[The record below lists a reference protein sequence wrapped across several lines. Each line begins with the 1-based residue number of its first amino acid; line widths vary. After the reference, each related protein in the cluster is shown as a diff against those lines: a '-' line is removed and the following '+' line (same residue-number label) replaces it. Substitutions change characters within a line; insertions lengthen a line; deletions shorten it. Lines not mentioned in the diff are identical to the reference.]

1 MYTVYIY
8 IILLYICILYIYIV
22 YIYIYIYMHI
32 VYIYIYIY
40 IYIIVYIYILRI
52 FIECSNMFIIHLANV
67 MMTFF
72 HHVSLLRFPGCD
84 YSLVRLSF
92 FLSVPMW
99 GAIGVATCISPVPKK
114 VAHWYMC
121 EKHVI
126 HLHIWGVTP
135 SFLLE
140 LSGSKNNWRIKTGL
154 CFFHEQIHQHP
165 RASLCQGTFQH
176 PLLEGIGSP
185 LARSFPFFTNWEKKH
200 QKWRFNGIYLLKLL
214 IHVDTLRCHQ
224 TWLAGNSQFLLWCS
238 HGLKHTFINL
248 GFPANYVRLPE
259 GIIEGSLEVK
269 LPTIWTDEKQ
279 SREEAERRERL
290 EKRRVEEKE

>member
-1 MYTVYIY
+1 
-8 IILLYICILYIYIV
+8 
-22 YIYIYIYMHI
+22 
-32 VYIYIYIY
+32 
-40 IYIIVYIYILRI
+40 
-52 FIECSNMFIIHLANV
+52 MFIIYLANV

-99 GAIGVATCISPVPKK
+99 GAIGVATCISPVPKI

-126 HLHIWGVTP
+126 HLQIWGVTP

-185 LARSFPFFTNWEKKH
+185 LARSFPFFTNWEKKTSKMEI
-200 QKWRFNGIYLLKLL
+200 QWDIPAKT
-214 IHVDTLRCHQ
+214 VDTCWY
-224 TWLAGNSQFLLWCS
+224 TPVSSNVACW
-238 HGLKHTFINL
+238 
-248 GFPANYVRLPE
+248 
-259 GIIEGSLEVK
+259 K
-269 LPTIWTDEKQ
+269 LPVFTLMLPWLKTYIY
-279 SREEAERRERL
+279 
-290 EKRRVEEKE
+290 

>member
-1 MYTVYIY
+1 MVCIFYIYIYTLYIYIYIYFYCIYVYCICIY
-8 IILLYICILYIYIV
+8 IILLYICILYIYILYIYIYAYSVYIYV
-22 YIYIYIYMHI
+22 YIYIYILLC
-32 VYIYIYIY
+32 
-40 IYIIVYIYILRI
+40 IYILRI

-154 CFFHEQIHQHP
+154 CFFMNKSTSTPVHP
-165 RASLCQGTFQH
+165 SAKAPSSILSLKGLDPHWLEASH
-176 PLLEGIGSP
+176 SSP
-185 LARSFPFFTNWEKKH
+185 TEKKNI
-200 QKWRFNGIYLLKLL
+200 KNGDSMGY
-214 IHVDTLRCHQ
+214 TC
-224 TWLAGNSQFLLWCS
+224 
-238 HGLKHTFINL
+238 
-248 GFPANYVRLPE
+248 
-259 GIIEGSLEVK
+259 
-269 LPTIWTDEKQ
+269 
-279 SREEAERRERL
+279 
-290 EKRRVEEKE
+290 